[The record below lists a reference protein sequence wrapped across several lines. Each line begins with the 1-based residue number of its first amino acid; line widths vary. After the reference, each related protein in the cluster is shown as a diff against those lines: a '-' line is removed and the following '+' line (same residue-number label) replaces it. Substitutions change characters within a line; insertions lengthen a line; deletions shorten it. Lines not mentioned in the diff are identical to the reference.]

1 MRLGVKALAV
11 AALIILIPAGA
22 RAQAVIAGSVR
33 DTSGAVLPG
42 VTVEASSP
50 ALIEKV
56 RTSISDSSGV
66 YRIEDL
72 RPGVYKV
79 TFTLPGF
86 STFEREGVELTG
98 SFTAT
103 INAEMRVG
111 NLQETVT
118 VTGESRSSTSRAP
131 GVRPSSTTRCS
142 RPFRPCAATTR
153 SSSSCPAS

>member
-1 MRLGVKALAV
+1 MRLGVKALAA
-11 AALIILIPAGA
+11 AALIILIPTMA
-22 RAQAVIAGSVR
+22 RAQAVITGSVR

-56 RTSISDSSGV
+56 RTSTSDSSGQ

-72 RPGVYKV
+72 RPGIYKV
-79 TFTLPGF
+79 SFTLPGF

-103 INAEMRVG
+103 IGGRACG
-111 NLQETVT
+111 
-118 VTGESRSSTSRAP
+118 TSWP
-131 GVRPSSTTRCS
+131 MP
-142 RPFRPCAATTR
+142 
-153 SSSSCPAS
+153 